1 MGDHTVGNSL
11 DITGD
16 GTEDGAVARKPT
28 ADTVRQLD
36 FARHQGQ
43 VGHCSRQVQLESRL
57 GASEVAGLANAQ
69 LDQSGQSVLDHHAS
83 RSIFVIPGALLQ
95 RTGLLQ
101 ESLLGMDQHPPSL
114 PALGRDALRPQG
126 TCHTFGPVELE
137 GLQVVDPT
145 RGIRT
150 PSRWHYGV
158 GDLPCRT
165 GATARHQV
173 DDKVILGK
181 ALPVGPSRHPGNQGA
196 ARVGEGLP
204 GSSVS

>member
-83 RSIFVIPGALLQ
+83 RSIFVIPGALLHA
-95 RTGLLQ
+95 R
-101 ESLLGMDQHPPSL
+101 
-114 PALGRDALRPQG
+114 A
-126 TCHTFGPVELE
+126 C
-137 GLQVVDPT
+137 
-145 RGIRT
+145 
-150 PSRWHYGV
+150 
-158 GDLPCRT
+158 CRR
-165 GATARHQV
+165 A
-173 DDKVILGK
+173 
-181 ALPVGPSRHPGNQGA
+181 S
-196 ARVGEGLP
+196 
-204 GSSVS
+204 